1 MKPKYVRD
9 SIPLEHR
16 NTLLWR
22 QVDASLI
29 DDGPHRQRFLKMQK
43 AIEAYIANGASVAT
57 IECRHGLNRKQILR
71 AVNRC
76 LTVGHDGL
84 PLGWAGLIPNLRIAP
99 FYRKA
104 GFPRSVSGRG
114 GYAGTFLMLLN
125 EHPNLLSKLR
135 AQVLK
140 QKREITVYEVNQLI
154 ESLHRMFLSWCTDE
168 GLKANEYPFNTAS
181 KAKRSI
187 SRFVRDLRRTHLS
200 QGLRAQGLR
209 DAAHRLNVGTGHPA
223 TNFALS
229 PFDVVQMDAHRLHC
243 VGTVKVPS
251 KTGFTLVPIQR
262 MSLIIVAE
270 VFSQAVLGY
279 ALVVRREPKA
289 NDVVAAI
296 NAAISVWTPRDI
308 RIPGLQ
314 YAPNAGFP
322 SGLIPKLAGV
332 AWALLQ
338 VDNALVHYADALV
351 ERVRRRVGFAV
362 NFGPFATWERRPI
375 VESIFGRLEE
385 RGFQR
390 LASSTGTGPQDET
403 IDDANAAAVKYQ
415 IENRELI
422 DIVEL
427 VIAAHNAKPIAAMGM
442 KSPLDILRDFAEC
455 QDRDF
460 LARTL
465 PPAGGGIAELDV
477 QIERRLVRGNRE
489 TGRRPYVEIDNVHYT
504 SPVLSD
510 AFGLI
515 GTELTLHLKETD
527 MRAIKSFLSD
537 GRELGDLT
545 AQGRWSWAPCT
556 REEGRLIRSLMNR
569 GVIAVAP
576 NADPVEAYHRHLA
589 GKAQAAA
596 RKQQHKRPKTNREA
610 TTIERIQAE
619 GRGTPVLNE
628 LQAASPKPVSPLSAS
643 LPLGRFAS
651 ILAGNG
657 TGKAGAK

>member
-1 MKPKYVRD
+1 MKSPYVRD
-9 SIPLEHR
+9 SVPMERR
-16 NTLLWR
+16 NTSLWR
-22 QVDASLI
+22 QVDVSMI
-29 DDGPHRQRFLKMQK
+29 DDGADRQRCLQMQK
-43 AIEAYIANGASVAT
+43 AVEAYLAKSASVET
-57 IECRHGLNRKQILR
+57 IERRHGLNRRQILL

-76 LTVGHDGL
+76 LSIGPDGL
-84 PLGWAGLIPNLRIAP
+84 PMGWAGLIPYLRIAP
-99 FYRKA
+99 FCRKA
-104 GFPRSVSGRG
+104 DFPRAVTGQA

-125 EHPNLLSKLR
+125 RHPNLLSNLR

-140 QKREITVYEVNQLI
+140 QKREMTVYEVNQLI
-154 ESLHRMFLSWCTDE
+154 ESLHRMFLNWCTDE
-168 GLKANEYPFNTAS
+168 GIKANDYPFNTAS
-181 KAKRSI
+181 KAKRSV
-187 SRFVRDLRRTHLS
+187 SRFVRDLQNTHLS
-200 QGLRAQGLR
+200 QGLRAQGLK
-209 DAAHRLNVGTGHPA
+209 DAAHRLSVGTGHCA
-223 TNFALS
+223 SRFALT

-243 VGTVKVPS
+243 VGTIKVPS
-251 KTGFTLVPIQR
+251 KTGYTFVPIQR
-262 MSLIIVAE
+262 MSLIILAE

-351 ERVRRRVGFAV
+351 ERVRRRMGFAV
-362 NFGPFATWERRPI
+362 NFGPLGSWERRPI
-375 VESIFGRLEE
+375 VESIFARLEE

-390 LASSTGTGPQDET
+390 LASSTGTGPADET
-403 IDDANAAAVKYQ
+403 IDDANAAAVKHQ

-477 QIERRLVRGNRE
+477 QIEHRLVRGHRE

-527 MRAIKSFLSD
+527 MRAIKGFLSD
-537 GRELGDLT
+537 GRELGELT
-545 AQGRWSWAPCT
+545 AQGRWRWAPWT
-556 REEGRLIRSLMNR
+556 REEGRLIRSLM
-569 GVIAVAP
+569 GQGEIKVDL

-589 GKAQAAA
+589 VKAQDGA
-596 RKQQHKRPKTNREA
+596 RKQRDKRPKTNPAA
-610 TTIERIQAE
+610 TTIERIKAE
-619 GRGTPVLNE
+619 GRGTSVLDE
-628 LQAASPKPVSPLSAS
+628 LQVAAPTPTSPISGA
-643 LPLGRFAS
+643 LPLGRFAV
-651 ILAGNG
+651 IRAGNG
-657 TGKAGAK
+657 VGKEGTK